1 MHGGQRVTEVRR
13 RDARAHARAAEA
25 ERVRVESGGADDRR
39 QRSLARTRT
48 HEPRMQRPALRAA
61 LRSE

>member
-13 RDARAHARAAEA
+13 GDARAHARAAEA

-39 QRSLARTRT
+39 QHSLARTRT
-48 HEPRMQRPALRAA
+48 PGVARMTTADGLG
-61 LRSE
+61 